1 MNSSKIYSLAL
12 SGFVKH
18 PSSGEQ
24 IFKIKYFKYDIYIYL
39 RKCKIKHFIA
49 NTVPA
54 TLTFTG

>member
-24 IFKIKYFKYDIYIYL
+24 IFIFYKLKTDSTSMRLVKENYFIKLFSPKL
-39 RKCKIKHFIA
+39 NKH
-49 NTVPA
+49 
-54 TLTFTG
+54 